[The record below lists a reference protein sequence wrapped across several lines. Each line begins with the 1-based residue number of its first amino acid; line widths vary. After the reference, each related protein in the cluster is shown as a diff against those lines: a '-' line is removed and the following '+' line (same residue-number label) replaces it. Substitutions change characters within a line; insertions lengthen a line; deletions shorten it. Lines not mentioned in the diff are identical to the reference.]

1 MTLLDVFAQPRA
13 ITVGLV
19 NNMPDSAFLD
29 TENQFRGAALGA
41 SGTGVEFELYTIKEI
56 PRSEKVAALIEERY
70 RGLDELWTRPPDAL
84 IVTGTEPTQ
93 VQMRFEPYWP
103 YLARLLEWA
112 ADHVPTTLL
121 SCLAS
126 HASILLFD
134 GIDRTARPVKCSGVF
149 EGSVQDPL
157 DPLAVG
163 LPDTVRIPH
172 SRINDVPEAA
182 LVDAGYRI
190 IVGSGSSGAGW
201 SLAARDKE
209 GGVFVLCQGHPEY
222 GVLSLLREYRRDV
235 RRFLFGRGAVPYP
248 RLPEGYL
255 REEAIERLT
264 EFERQAHAPDMDPRE
279 LWPTFP
285 FDEVAAT
292 VENTWASASATL
304 YSNWLELA
312 RSAAARRAPEVVVH
326 RAAA

>member
-1 MTLLDVFAQPRA
+1 MTLFDVCPDPPPISVA
-13 ITVGLV
+13 LV
-19 NNMPDSAFLD
+19 NNMPDAAFLD
-29 TENQFRGAALGA
+29 TENQFRGAAMA
-41 SGTGVEFELYTIKEI
+41 SHGTGIELDLYTIKDI
-56 PRSEKVAALIEERY
+56 PRSDAVAPLIEERY
-70 RGLDELWTRPPDAL
+70 RGLDELWANPPDAL

-93 VQMRFEPYWP
+93 VQMQFEPYWP

-134 GIDRTARPVKCSGVF
+134 GIERIPRPHKCSGVF
-149 EGSVQDPL
+149 YGGIEDPF
-157 DPLAVG
+157 DPLATG
-163 LPDTVRIPH
+163 LPDVVPIPH

-182 LVDAGYRI
+182 LIEAGYRI
-190 IVGSGSSGAGW
+190 IVGSGSSRAGW
-201 SLAARDKE
+201 SVAAREHGD
-209 GGVFVLCQGHPEY
+209 GLFVLLQGHPEY
-222 GVLSLLREYRRDV
+222 GTLTLLREYRRDV

-255 REEAIERLT
+255 GEEATDKLT
-264 EFERQAHAPDMDPRE
+264 EFEHRARATHLDPRG

-285 FDEVAAT
+285 FAEVAAT

-304 YSNWLELA
+304 YANWLQLA
-312 RSAAARRAPEVVVH
+312 RTAAPARV
-326 RAAA
+326 